1 MTPASLGIA
10 VLRLILALQAL
21 PGLHLHCTRSQCSA
35 SWRAESRARR
45 HNAGYGL
52 CITVL
57 VACGSLFADEE
68 TEMPRLPPAFV
79 SLVLAV
85 APVMA
90 DTAKAT
96 CQFEGTKGAKSMRRQ
111 RCDWSQSQG
120 HIVVVMAN
128 GTTFDFM
135 PHDDDDNHT
144 DANGNTVVS
153 RDGLGDA
160 GLQFETSTGLLSV
173 YW

>member
-1 MTPASLGIA
+1 M
-10 VLRLILALQAL
+10 LRLPLAF
-21 PGLHLHCTRSQCSA
+21 
-35 SWRAESRARR
+35 
-45 HNAGYGL
+45 
-52 CITVL
+52 I
-57 VACGSLFADEE
+57 
-68 TEMPRLPPAFV
+68 

-85 APVMA
+85 APAMA

-96 CQFEGTKGAKSMRRQ
+96 CQFEGTKGAKSMPRQ

-153 RDGLGDA
+153 RDNLGDA
-160 GLQFETSTGLLSV
+160 GVQFETSTGVLSV